1 MCLYRS
7 GNNVDDIR
15 KCDMTIQGESVLV
28 YQQYQ
33 HFNCNV
39 CNVYA
44 IKQIINVSS
53 QCAQCLFFVEV
64 SILKSSNV
72 DKIEIQGDSLGK

>member
-1 MCLYRS
+1 M

-15 KCDMTIQGESVLV
+15 KCDMTIQGERVLV
-28 YQQYQ
+28 YHQYQ

-39 CNVYA
+39 ICHVYA
-44 IKQIINVSS
+44 IKQITNVSS

-64 SILKSSNV
+64 SILESSNV
-72 DKIEIQGDSLGK
+72 DKIEI